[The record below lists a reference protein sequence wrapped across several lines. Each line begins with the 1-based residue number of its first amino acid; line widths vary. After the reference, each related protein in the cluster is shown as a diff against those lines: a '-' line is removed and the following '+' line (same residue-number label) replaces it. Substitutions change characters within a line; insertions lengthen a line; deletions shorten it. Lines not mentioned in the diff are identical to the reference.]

1 MSNINLQQSL
11 DEFTQLQ
18 EKIKKEQDMALSL
31 DSGLT
36 SPFPSFSG
44 PAASQQTYNLPQA
57 VPSYPDS
64 SSVKIEPL
72 DFQKER
78 QPATLRRVLEPTSQ
92 AVSAGRQLQNKM
104 GPEAF

>member
-36 SPFPSFSG
+36 SPFPPFSG
-44 PAASQQTYNLPQA
+44 PPAGQQSYTLPQS
-57 VPSYPDS
+57 VPSYPES
-64 SSVKIEPL
+64 LTSGVKMEPM
-72 DFQKER
+72 DFLPRNHR
-78 QPATLRRVLEPTSQ
+78 QPATQ
-92 AVSAGRQLQNKM
+92 
-104 GPEAF
+104 